1 VADRTSDQ
9 RVAACRAALLEM
21 PRSEAGRKAL
31 ALLHLDGVA
40 EGDPSLFDGIA
51 A

>member
-1 VADRTSDQ
+1 
-9 RVAACRAALLEM
+9 M